1 MKMLLK
7 SKVCGFCEQCM
18 DPLVCTIHEKIN
30 NHGLKKIIKKK
41 KKKEEEENTENA
53 DACSFVSKP
62 HLNKP

>member
-1 MKMLLK
+1 M
-7 SKVCGFCEQCM
+7 
-18 DPLVCTIHEKIN
+18 
-30 NHGLKKIIKKK
+30 HGSTSVHYSGKNQQSWLKKNYKKK